1 MTKNDKK
8 TDLKPGDR
16 YYSKTYGDKRKKPGY
31 LKAMAMSKKI
41 RLAKEHRLSRKKS
54 KGGLV
59 KKK

>member
-16 YYSKTYGDKRKKPGY
+16 YYSKTYGDIRKKPGY
-31 LKAMAMSKKI
+31 LKAMAEREKK
-41 RLAKEHRLSRKKS
+41 RLEREHQLSRKKS